1 MLYQFDLMLRGALFD
16 FMEHTQR
23 SLSPITINQNST
35 AFVYYTLV
43 FRMFVAIYV
52 ISSLFRV
59 LRFAL
64 RRWRALLR
72 YAKNS
77 RRAAG
82 ATLTRA
88 KKPKMMPC
96 QDPLCLG
103 GVS

>member
-1 MLYQFDLMLRGALFD
+1 MLYQLDLMLRGALFD

-35 AFVYYTLV
+35 AFVYYTLM

-52 ISSLFRV
+52 ILSLFRV

-72 YAKNS
+72 
-77 RRAAG
+77 
-82 ATLTRA
+82 
-88 KKPKMMPC
+88 
-96 QDPLCLG
+96 
-103 GVS
+103 